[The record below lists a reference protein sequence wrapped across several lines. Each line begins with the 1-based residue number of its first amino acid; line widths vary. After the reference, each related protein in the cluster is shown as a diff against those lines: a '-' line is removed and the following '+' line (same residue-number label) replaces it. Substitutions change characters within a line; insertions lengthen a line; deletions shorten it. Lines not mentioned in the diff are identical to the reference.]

1 MQATEE
7 NQNSMFYP
15 VRFFPGEREVF
26 RKKDRSPTKDWA
38 EENIYITKSSK
49 PGMYKNSNNPPLAG
63 LLDIL
68 DRPNI
73 RRFVL
78 RKCVQGGG
86 SLFAHIFML
95 RRKTQS
101 SNTTMIVMADREK
114 MKNVSKTRL
123 LIMMRKSPGIQPIL
137 SENPDDTAQLL
148 VQFRNGSTLLM
159 AWAGS
164 ESAVSSDPCEDIVV
178 DEVDKYKNLINLE
191 EIKDRT
197 TTYGRTSKAI
207 FLSTPAGLK
216 DPITVELH
224 DCDVICDCHVACPDC
239 GKVQIMT
246 WDRINYPGRDENIE
260 SEEER
265 KALANKIERH
275 SLARYE
281 CKHCDSEWDDYKR
294 NEALESFEWVPRKGS
309 LDDAISAGAQYPSWV
324 SAVKSLSLPV
334 ARWLRAQGYPDRIKK
349 WYNNEAGEPHE
360 EETTGEIVLEDDVY
374 ARRYQY
380 YPDGAKWRVPMK
392 ACLLIA
398 AVDVQQS
405 PARLECEVVA
415 WAPEFESWGIEYHQF
430 PGDPMKKQV
439 WNDLDEFLKGEWF
452 HESGVTMKISAVGID
467 TGYLPETVDA
477 FIEPRRARRFYGV
490 KGAKADDAPLY
501 RMSTYSKKKNKKVP
515 RFYVGTHV
523 AKDMLITWLQ
533 NEEKGPGYM
542 HLPLTYDF
550 EYCKQVTSEMAINVT
565 DKYGKIKRKWVL
577 RPGHQRNEPVDIR
590 NYNLAVLQILNP
602 NYKKLAENIKIK
614 AGALKAEQA
623 PETPEEGTPSK
634 KVLKTK
640 KKKSFVNNW

>member
-1 MQATEE
+1 MQASAEKEQT
-7 NQNSMFYP
+7 SLFYP
-15 VRFFPGEREVF
+15 IRFFPGEKAVF

-38 EENIYITKSSK
+38 EKNIFIIKSSK
-49 PGMYKNSNNPPLAG
+49 PGMYQNRNNPPLAG

-68 DRPNI
+68 DRPNV
-73 RRFVL
+73 RRFVM
-78 RKCVQGGG
+78 RKAVQTGG
-86 SLFAHIFML
+86 SLVVHIFML
-95 RRKTQS
+95 RRKTQN
-101 SNTTMIVMADREK
+101 SNTTMLVMADREK

-123 LIMMRKSPGIQPIL
+123 LPMMKKSPGIQPLI
-137 SENPDDTAQLL
+137 SDNPDDTSQLL
-148 VQFRNGSTLLM
+148 VQYRNGATLLM

-164 ESAVSSDPCEDIVV
+164 ESAVSSDPCEDVIV

-197 TTYGRTSKAI
+197 TTYDRTSKSAL
-207 FLSTPAGLK
+207 LSTPSGLE

-224 DCDVICDCHVACPDC
+224 DCDVICDCHVKCPDC
-239 GKVQIMT
+239 GTVQTMT
-246 WDRINYPGRDENIE
+246 WDRITYPRRDEKVE

-265 KALANKIERH
+265 KKLANKIEREK
-275 SLARYE
+275 LARYQCIGCE
-281 CKHCDSEWDDYKR
+281 SEWDDYKR
-294 NEALESFEWVPRKGS
+294 NKALENYEWIPREGS
-309 LDDAISAGAQYPSWV
+309 LDDAISVGVQYPSWV
-324 SAVKSLSLPV
+324 STFKSLSKPV

-349 WYNNEAGEPHE
+349 WFNNEMGEPHE
-360 EETTGEIVLEDDVY
+360 EETTGEMVLEDVIY
-374 ARRYQY
+374 ERRYQY

-415 WAPEFESWGIEYHQF
+415 WAPEFESWGIEYRQF

-439 WNDLDEFLKGEWF
+439 WADLDEFLKTEWL
-452 HESGVTMKISAVGID
+452 HESGVLMKIAAVGID

-533 NEEKGPGYM
+533 NEVKGPGYM

-550 EYCKQVTSEMAINVT
+550 EYCKQVTAEMAINVT
-565 DKYGKIKRKWVL
+565 DKYGKIRRKWVL

-590 NYNLAVLQILNP
+590 NYILAVLQILNP
-602 NYKKLAENIKIK
+602 NYKKLMARIME
-614 AGALKAEQA
+614 KAELLKSPQ
-623 PETPEEGTPSK
+623 EEKSVHEK
-634 KVLKTK
+634 KKTK
-640 KKKSFVNNW
+640 AVKPKKSFVNNW